1 MTADNV
7 RAAMLIAG
15 LLDYVEEFHFD
26 DNPRETQTCAAGC
39 FRSPPDPYGHKP
51 ECKLAKLLAA
61 ARSFLAEHST

>member
-7 RAAMLIAG
+7 RAARIIAD

-26 DNPRETQTCAAGC
+26 DNPRETQTCAGGW

-51 ECKLAKLLAA
+51 ECELAKLLAD
-61 ARSFLAEHST
+61 ARAFLAEHST